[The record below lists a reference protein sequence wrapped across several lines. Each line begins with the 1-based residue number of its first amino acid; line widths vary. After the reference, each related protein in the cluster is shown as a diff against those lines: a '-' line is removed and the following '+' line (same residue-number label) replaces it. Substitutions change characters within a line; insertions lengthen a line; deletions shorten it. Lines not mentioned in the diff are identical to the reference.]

1 MSRPNLSTLF
11 VVPHTGDVDR
21 NSREDP
27 DFDPFIVVP
36 HTGDVDRNSIIA
48 TGEVP
53 GVSVVPHTG
62 DVDRNTQT
70 SINNQALCASS
81 PTRGTWIRLLLL
93 CLVNSST
100 IRATKRNGL
109 FYMCFPVE
117 GRFLSC
123 QFGAKIANPQHL
135 PVQGAGG
142 VCVGE
147 EHLNIFPAY
156 SLCAG

>member
-1 MSRPNLSTLF
+1 MSSPTRGTWIEMLTSKFRRPTGW

-21 NSREDP
+21 NEPVFSIP
-27 DFDPFIVVP
+27 LDFPAVVP
-36 HTGDVDRNSIIA
+36 HTGDVDRNCSCWLR
-48 TGEVP
+48 
-53 GVSVVPHTG
+53 VVDCT
-62 DVDRNTQT
+62 
-70 SINNQALCASS
+70 LSS

-156 SLCAG
+156 SL